1 MHEFKAW
8 QMEYGDAE
16 IDWDHYDHHDMGMDM
31 GKEDYAKPV
40 RPTAP
45 MPGETEYLLNIG

>member
-31 GKEDYAKPV
+31 KDYEKPV
-40 RPTAP
+40 RPTG

>member
-16 IDWDHYDHHDMGMDM
+16 IDWDHYDHHDMDMDM
-31 GKEDYAKPV
+31 GKGEYDKPV
-40 RPTAP
+40 RPTG